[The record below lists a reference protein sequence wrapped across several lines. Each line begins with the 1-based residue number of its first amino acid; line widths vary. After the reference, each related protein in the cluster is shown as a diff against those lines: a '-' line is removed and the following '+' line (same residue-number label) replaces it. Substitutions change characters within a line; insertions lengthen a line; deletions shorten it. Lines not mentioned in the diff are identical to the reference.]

1 MTTDTHLCDFLRNRL
16 EQQPQRRVEPSV
28 SLLQGF
34 RYTPSHQTDIRAT
47 LDRAREQLKESK
59 Q

>member
-1 MTTDTHLCDFLRNRL
+1 MSTDAQLCDWLRNRL
-16 EQQPQRRVEPSV
+16 EQSPPRRTEPSV
-28 SLLQGF
+28 SLLNGF
-34 RYTPSHQTDIRAT
+34 RYTPSHQTDIRHT

>member
-1 MTTDTHLCDFLRNRL
+1 MSTDAQLCDFLRNRL

-34 RYTPSHQTDIRAT
+34 RYTPSHQTDIRHT